1 MGVDKIAFSTLL
13 AGLIVGVQ
21 PVRVELAADI
31 RPAAVVFSLD
41 DQRVATAK
49 GPPWEARINFGT
61 DLRPHELTA
70 EAVDA
75 VGERLTGVSRL
86 INLPAPS
93 ARLDILIGR
102 GPEGTP
108 RSARLVS
115 ASPRQEKPAR
125 LELTLDGKPLALDAD
140 GRAVLPRMDLRQT
153 HILSGVAD
161 FAQDV
166 VARSDV
172 AIGGG
177 IADESGSK
185 LTAIALRV
193 ARGTEPSVESLAG
206 KFRHDGQPLRVVA
219 VEKGPAAVLLVREPS
234 SKLAERVL
242 RRGSAGQGIRLDPD
256 DRVGLIWPLSHET
269 EVGEQH
275 VQLIESTPYFTGKEG
290 GLLWVLTRVSRPKPS
305 TPPYLYADAVAVAG
319 LEAYRSAS
327 RRAVVFASNQA
338 ADASQLTPSQVRGY
352 LQVLG
357 VPMHTWALASSGSSP
372 WSEPERVDSFVAYQ
386 RAATLLR
393 EDLES
398 QRIAWVAG
406 EWTPGQIE
414 LSADASGISLLR

>member
-1 MGVDKIAFSTLL
+1 VDRIAFATLL

-31 RPAAVVFSLD
+31 RPAAVVFTLD
-41 DQRVATAK
+41 DQKVGTANA
-49 GPPWEARINFGT
+49 PPWQARIDFGT

-75 VGERLTGVSRL
+75 QGARLAGVSRL

-93 ARLDILIGR
+93 ARLDILLER
-102 GPEGTP
+102 GPQGKP
-108 RSARLVS
+108 QSARLVAS
-115 ASPRQEKPAR
+115 SPRQEKPVRQA
-125 LELTLDGKPLALDAD
+125 LTLDGKPLALDAG
-140 GRAVLPRMDLRQT
+140 GRAALPPMDLGHT
-153 HILSGVAD
+153 HILSGVAE
-161 FAQDV
+161 FAQDA
-166 VARSDV
+166 VARTDL

-177 IADESGSK
+177 IADESGSR

-193 ARGTEPSVESLAG
+193 AKDVEPSLDSLAG
-206 KFRHDGQPLRVVA
+206 KFRHGGETLRVVA
-219 VEKGPAAVLLVREPS
+219 VEKGSAAVLLVRDPS
-234 SKLAERVL
+234 SRLAERVL
-242 RRGSAGQGIRLDPD
+242 RRGSAGQGVHLEPD

-275 VQLIESTPYFTGKEG
+275 VQLIESAPYFTGKQG

-327 RRAVVFASNQA
+327 RRAVVFATSQA
-338 ADASQLTPSQVRGY
+338 ADASQLTPAQVRGY

-357 VPMHTWALASSGSSP
+357 VPVHTWALTASGPSP
-372 WSEPERVDSFVAYQ
+372 WGERERVDSFVAYQ

-393 EDLES
+393 EDLET
-398 QRIAWVAG
+398 QRVAWIAG
-406 EWTPGQIE
+406 EWMPGQIE
-414 LSADASGISLLR
+414 LSPDARGITLLR